1 MSKKKKNRQNAGAP
15 EETTLSSATEEM
27 GHEVPKELDPERDA
41 IYREYEQQ
49 TGLADSASETA
60 ETPEE
65 PELEVSEEETTAEA
79 SPEEEATDKKE
90 YVKSEEEEIKVE
102 DEKTVPHGAFHEE
115 REKRKAAQRKIST
128 LEDKVR
134 ELETQVPAESGEAE
148 EAGEYLGEDAA
159 KIKNLEQQLQELQN
173 KENARGRKEEDTRK
187 QGEVDQLKTLVD
199 TTDVQLTKDGFPGFK
214 FMTSQITEELNKLIK
229 DDPDNAYL
237 DNPEGWA
244 KIYRDK
250 VFPEIKGMFVSKDKA
265 AVLGKKKAAKEA
277 AALIGTSGKDTSG
290 ASGKKKSDE
299 WSYDDY
305 LELRKENS
313 AV

>member
-1 MSKKKKNRQNAGAP
+1 MGKKKKNKAEATAAP
-15 EETTLSSATEEM
+15 LSEATEEM
-27 GHEVPKELDPERDA
+27 GHQSPAELDPERDE
-41 IYREYEQQ
+41 IYQAYEAQQ
-49 TGLADSASETA
+49 EGLADPTPETA
-60 ETPEE
+60 EEVD
-65 PELEVSEEETTAEA
+65 ELEESATEEEVISEA
-79 SPEEEATDKKE
+79 SPEEEATDEKK
-90 YVKSEEEEIKVE
+90 YVKSEEEVKTE

-128 LEDKVR
+128 LEGKVH
-134 ELETQVPAESGEAE
+134 ELENKATQVSDKSE
-148 EAGEYLGEDAA
+148 EDPDEYLGEDTV
-159 KIKNLEQQLQELQN
+159 KIKALEKQLQELLD
-173 KENARGRKEEDTRK
+173 KEGARERKEEDTRK

-214 FMTSQITEELNKLIK
+214 FMTAQITEELNKLIK
-229 DDPDNAYL
+229 DDPENAYL

-250 VFPEIKGMFVSKDKA
+250 VFPEVKGMFVSKDKA
-265 AVLGKKKAAKEA
+265 AVLNKKKAAKAA

-290 ASGKKKSDE
+290 ASDKKKKSDE

-305 LELRKENS
+305 ISLRKEGS